1 MIFMILFSKIK
12 ELWKKVVF
20 LEKTPE
26 SGEVILNQRRVF
38 TLPNKAGLMF
48 GVVLIV
54 LFVTSI
60 NYNLNLG
67 LAITYLLGGIVIIN
81 TFYSFRNLAYLHL
94 SAATSAPIFAGE
106 MAQFILHIKNPSTL
120 TRYSILIGFKGDIN
134 SEQAIDIDA
143 NDQVIVKINQQSDRR
158 GYMQI
163 SRLKLQTSF
172 PLGILRAWSTWL
184 PDTNVLVY
192 PAPEENAPPLPAFAK
207 ANNEGMQSLGNED
220 YSGVRSYQQGDPLK
234 HLSWKHIARIDLD
247 AGGTLISKQFSG
259 GELGEVHINFSNL
272 SPQLDIELRLS
283 RMTSWVLEAH
293 KKGLSYA
300 FSLGQTF
307 YSPSSTETHKIACLT
322 ALATYAQFENHNIKN
337 KRNKGDSG

>member
-1 MIFMILFSKIK
+1 MTLFSKIK
-12 ELWKKVVF
+12 EQWKRVVF

-26 SGEVILNQRRVF
+26 SGEVILTQRRVF
-38 TLPNKAGLMF
+38 TLPSKAGLMF
-48 GVVLIV
+48 GIVLIV

-67 LAITYLLGGIVIIN
+67 LAITYLLGGIVLIN

-106 MAQFILHIKNPSTL
+106 MAQFILHIKNPRPL
-120 TRYSILIGFKGDIN
+120 ARFAILIGFKGDVS

-143 NDQVIVKINQQSDRR
+143 NDQVVVKINQQSHRR
-158 GYMQI
+158 GQMPIARIQ
-163 SRLKLQTSF
+163 LQTSF
-172 PLGILRAWSTWL
+172 PLGLLRAWSTWL
-184 PDTNVLVY
+184 PDASVLVY

-207 ANNEGMQSLGNED
+207 ASNEGMQSLGNED

-234 HLSWKHIARIDLD
+234 HLSWKHIARIDID

-259 GELGEVHINFSNL
+259 GELGEVHIDFGNI

-293 KKGLSYA
+293 EKGLAYA
-300 FSLGQTF
+300 FTLEQIS
-307 YSPSSTETHKIACLT
+307 YPSASTEVHKIACLT
-322 ALATYAQFENHNIKN
+322 ALANYPHLANPLNN
-337 KRNKGDSG
+337 KSAKKGEFA